1 MLTINLYGGSP
12 ALILPQDSDETLEDV
27 VVAAARVMQIG
38 PLCRH
43 LFGLRNTANAL
54 WIGLSRKISTLPEN
68 SALQFRLRFRASSLN
83 RLKTLDPSAFEYFFH
98 QVRADFLASEISELI
113 KNPEDGLGLVVT
125 DILLSL
131 LNNPGKKVGDIDL
144 KSFMP
149 KELNGMANR
158 LNVKRNAEK
167 LVEACQKKDA
177 GYVRERYLCKVEE
190 SQCKY
195 CTEEYILQRDEGGT
209 VFHIKLS
216 VDPYH
221 ADQPGLRYCYAAQKK
236 GAWTHLCRLDE
247 LVFVSTHSRDLTVE
261 VSRKTGVP
269 CYFKLQ
275 TIDEL
280 ESFIGCLSGY
290 YRLIS
295 TWTFDLCREL
305 STPSLVFLRRNKC
318 HGPVGST
325 FSAKKLK
332 EKGGGDT
339 GVGLLRESST
349 EYDTYYLD
357 VVTDVN
363 KPPVSHT
370 ILKEGNK
377 FHLKDSDIIYDSL
390 SSMVK
395 EFIKSDNPPIKLV
408 RILPSSDYDDSEL
421 LLLCASR
428 DRQVESGNH
437 TGPRV
442 ISMKHLTSVEENIVR
457 GRYSDLVRAK
467 WTIQGNKEVAV
478 KMPKL
483 TKLGDTERF
492 LAVLNEF
499 SFVNCECI
507 VEVQGV
513 TLSPLSLVMEYL
525 PMGPLDKYLQT
536 HKNVMKEVELVE
548 AATYL
553 ARALWYL
560 NVEGICHNNIR
571 CHNIFVIEHTDQ
583 TFKVKLGDPGL
594 VRYDQ
599 RDLHWIPREHHFQPP
614 LALADTTTDIWA
626 FSTTVWQ
633 IFSMGEI
640 PLPGADMEEVRKL
653 YATGRLLPR
662 PDPCPQ
668 DLYKVML
675 RCWSP
680 DPQARRQPQ
689 AIMRD
694 VNQIL
699 YQVFN
704 SRKNHAYQT
713 ILPANP
719 LETDAT
725 EEQNGEVHAEDEEN
739 ASVTTQLTTLTYA
752 DGSVAQ
758 VTLSQL
764 PDGLVDDLISFGSAY
779 FTGEI
784 SPHIYETGAA
794 FSPPI
799 MNQGSKTKT
808 LSEML
813 LPPLAAER
821 IPQLPPLPTH
831 PLQLDKSAI
840 RFGIK
845 IGEGNYGEVHRGLMT
860 DDQGQTKTVAIK
872 TLKAVGQVDDFKRE
886 VDIMKK
892 LKHRN
897 IVKLCGLVES
907 EGEDMYMVMEY
918 LPMGS
923 LKDYIKTNKE
933 HMKDSSL
940 LKFAMDIAE
949 GMDYLEQRRVIH
961 RDLAAR
967 NILVADQHN
976 VKITDFGLAQQPNRG
991 NYYFRQTQRALPL
1004 PWYAPECI
1012 EKGKFSHKSDVW
1024 SYGVTCWEMFTR
1036 GLEPDLPQK
1045 PETLLQLLKNGKRL
1059 NLKPPCPPNI
1069 YLMLIRPCWDEEP
1082 SGRPNFSEVITIV
1095 REQQDGCL

>member
-177 GYVRERYLCKVEE
+177 GYVRERYLCK
-190 SQCKY
+190 
-195 CTEEYILQRDEGGT
+195 
-209 VFHIKLS
+209 
-216 VDPYH
+216 
-221 ADQPGLRYCYAAQKK
+221 
-236 GAWTHLCRLDE
+236 AWTHLCRLDE

-280 ESFIGCLSGY
+280 EY

-437 TGPRV
+437 TGPR
-442 ISMKHLTSVEENIVR
+442 
-457 GRYSDLVRAK
+457 
-467 WTIQGNKEVAV
+467 
-478 KMPKL
+478 MPKL

-640 PLPGADMEEVRKL
+640 PL
-653 YATGRLLPR
+653 
-662 PDPCPQ
+662 
-668 DLYKVML
+668 
-675 RCWSP
+675 P